1 MGTTSLPWES
11 TQASASWAGVVP
23 FSRANSLN
31 RCSQLEVFFER
42 FLSETGIRLSESFA
56 GSVYRSLRT
65 FKDFSAA
72 ASAICSS

>member
-1 MGTTSLPWES
+1 MPFVDAFLKHLP
-11 TQASASWAGVVP
+11 T
-23 FSRANSLN
+23 
-31 RCSQLEVFFER
+31 CSECKAVIAQ
-42 FLSETGIRLSESFA
+42 RLSESFA